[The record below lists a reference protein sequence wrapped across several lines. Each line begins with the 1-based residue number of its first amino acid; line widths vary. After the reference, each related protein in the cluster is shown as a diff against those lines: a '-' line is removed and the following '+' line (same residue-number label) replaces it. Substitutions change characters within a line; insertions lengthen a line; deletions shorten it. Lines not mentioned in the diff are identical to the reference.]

1 VVNITVQA
9 KVRPRVAQAMRRHD
23 FEIEE
28 FVSTLSPEMCVSGEL
43 IDGGTDE
50 RFLLR
55 VNDDLALV
63 VAKGDDGLVAIG
75 TTTFE

>member
-1 VVNITVQA
+1 MVNITVQT

>member
-1 VVNITVQA
+1 
-9 KVRPRVAQAMRRHD
+9 MR
-23 FEIEE
+23 
-28 FVSTLSPEMCVSGEL
+28 VSGEL

-55 VNDDLALV
+55 VKDDLTLV
-63 VAKGDDGLVAIG
+63 VAKGDKGLVAIG

>member
-1 VVNITVQA
+1 MVNITLQA
-9 KVRPRVAQAMRRHD
+9 KVRPRVAQALRRHD
-23 FEIEE
+23 FEIEQ
-28 FVSTLSPEMCVSGEL
+28 FDTMLSPEMRVSGEL

-55 VNDDLALV
+55 VKDDLTLV
-63 VAKGDDGLVAIG
+63 VAKSDKGLVAIG

>member
-1 VVNITVQA
+1 
-9 KVRPRVAQAMRRHD
+9 MRRHD

-55 VNDDLALV
+55 VKDDLALV